1 MTECS
6 ICLIPEIIETEK
18 CKLQCSHSFCKP
30 CIDGWLN
37 TGKTTCPLCIHEIS
51 YFKYNNEKYRII
63 KVRQPENTSTI
74 QINQNNILINRNT
87 CNILRGL
94 SLVIAG
100 IIFFQTFML
109 HKIYS
114 KNNTLRE
121 LYSIEL
127 DKYNSIIGDEQNV
140 VIETQEIDER
150 RICLIPFYYIKRC
163 FNL

>member
-18 CKLQCSHSFCKP
+18 CKLQCSHNFCKP

-51 YFKYNNEKYRII
+51 YFEYNQDKYRII
-63 KVRQPENTSTI
+63 KVRQPDNSSI
-74 QINQNNILINRNT
+74 QINQDNITINRKT
-87 CNILRGL
+87 CNIFRIL
-94 SLVIAG
+94 SLVIVG
-100 IIFFQTFML
+100 TLIFQTYII
-109 HKIYS
+109 HKMYS
-114 KNNTLRE
+114 KNDKLRE

-127 DKYNSIIGDEQNV
+127 NKYNTLIDNEQS
-140 VIETQEIDER
+140 VIMKTSQINER
-150 RICLIPFYYIKRC
+150 RICMIPFYYIKRC